1 MADVSENK
9 ADIGAVK
16 PAETANVGGIADEKT
31 VAKQGSEPT
40 AQNATEN
47 AEVKAENSAKTV
59 EKPTENSANTAE
71 KTAEKPA
78 ENSAKTVEKPEE
90 KPEDK
95 GAKTKNKKADNSKSK
110 ADGSDIKD
118 DNVDGENSVKD
129 DKVGGGGKNRKGGKE
144 AKPNK
149 SGGIPVVYPAVTEK
163 LKKSQIAAIAVLMA
177 LILIG
182 ICLVVV
188 IYVAKPSGEGLGSSF
203 ADGQYTEI
211 LGSSTFYQDSL
222 RVTNSTYFKKD
233 DCVYVKGKSESFSA
247 DLERTLQT
255 YFPNE
260 YIEGCAELSESAFL
274 SLKVPYN
281 GQTINSAFS
290 VYVFK
295 SASAVNVIRNVLAT
309 ISNSNATSMEEP
321 YFYINGS
328 LVAIGGKTGM
338 KLMYPN
344 CVKFEYPPNFD
355 RATGIYG

>member
-1 MADVSENK
+1 N
-9 ADIGAVK
+9 
-16 PAETANVGGIADEKT
+16 
-31 VAKQGSEPT
+31 
-40 AQNATEN
+40 
-47 AEVKAENSAKTV
+47 
-59 EKPTENSANTAE
+59 
-71 KTAEKPA
+71 
-78 ENSAKTVEKPEE
+78 
-90 KPEDK
+90 
-95 GAKTKNKKADNSKSK
+95 GAKTKNKKADKSKSK
-110 ADGSDIKD
+110 ADGADIKD

-188 IYVAKPSGEGLGSSF
+188 IYVAKPSGDGLGSSF

-222 RVTNSTYFKKD
+222 TVTNSTYFKKD
-233 DCVYVKGKSESFSA
+233 DCIYIKGKNESYSA
-247 DLERTLQT
+247 DLAKTLQK
-255 YFPNE
+255 YFSNE
-260 YIEGCAELSESAFL
+260 YFDGCTELRETAFL

-281 GQTINSAFS
+281 GQTVNSAFS
-290 VYVFK
+290 VFVFK

-355 RATGIYG
+355 RVTGIYR

>member
-9 ADIGAVK
+9 ADISAVK

-31 VAKQGSEPT
+31 VEKQGSEPT
-40 AQNATEN
+40 AQNATVN
-47 AEVKAENSAKTV
+47 AEVKAENGAKTAD
-59 EKPTENSANTAE
+59 KPAENGAN
-71 KTAEKPA
+71 TAEKPA
-78 ENSAKTVEKPEE
+78 ENGANTAEKTVEKPEEKTAE

-95 GAKTKNKKADNSKSK
+95 GAKTKNKKADKSKSK
-110 ADGSDIKD
+110 ADGADIKD
-118 DNVDGENSVKD
+118 DNVEDENSVKD

-149 SGGIPVVYPAVTEK
+149 SGGIPVVYPVVTEK

-188 IYVAKPSGEGLGSSF
+188 IYVAKPSGDGLGSSF

-211 LGSSTFYQDSL
+211 LSGSTFYQDSL

-274 SLKVPYN
+274 SLK
-281 GQTINSAFS
+281 
-290 VYVFK
+290 
-295 SASAVNVIRNVLAT
+295 
-309 ISNSNATSMEEP
+309 
-321 YFYINGS
+321 
-328 LVAIGGKTGM
+328 
-338 KLMYPN
+338 
-344 CVKFEYPPNFD
+344 
-355 RATGIYG
+355 